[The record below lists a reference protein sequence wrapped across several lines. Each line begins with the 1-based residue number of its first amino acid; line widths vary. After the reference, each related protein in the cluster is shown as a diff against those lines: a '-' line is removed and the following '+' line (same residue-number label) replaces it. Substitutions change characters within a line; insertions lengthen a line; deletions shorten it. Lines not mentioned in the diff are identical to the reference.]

1 MHYSEMAVMT
11 MRESGQPWLGII
23 PSEWTL
29 SKIGNL
35 YSLRNEKV
43 SDKDYPPLSVTM
55 GGIVPQLETVA
66 KSDNEDNR
74 KLVRVG
80 DFAIN
85 SRSDRRGSCGISEYD
100 GSVSLINTVLMPR
113 GEMNPSYYNWLFH
126 TVSFADEFYKWGHG
140 IVDDLWTTRWQE
152 MKRIVVPVPP
162 LDEQAT
168 IAAYLDDQVSQ
179 IDSIIE
185 DEKASIEEYKQWK
198 ASAIFEAVTKGIKL
212 NVTYKKSHDFRIGE
226 IPAHWRMIK
235 VKQVA
240 RLNPS
245 VETTG
250 ITPEMEVTFAPM
262 ECIRTDKRIE
272 RIAPMSDNNS
282 SYSSFNE
289 GDIALAKVTPCFQ
302 NRNVC
307 IMSDLKNGFAF
318 GSSELFNIR
327 PFNINA
333 RYLLYFFMTEAFK
346 DGGVA
351 NMTGVAGLQ
360 RISSAYVR
368 NAILPLP
375 PEEEQIQIVSFLD
388 KQCENIDE
396 LIAEKST
403 LVENLEMYKRSLI
416 YESVTGKRKVV

>member
-1 MHYSEMAVMT
+1 
-11 MRESGQPWLGII
+11 MRESGQPWLGVI

-55 GGIVPQLETVA
+55 NGIVPQLETAA
-66 KSDNEDNR
+66 KSDDGDNR

-113 GEMNPSYYNWLFH
+113 GKMNPNYYNWLFH

-140 IVDDLWTTRWQE
+140 IVDDLWTTRLQE

-168 IAAYLDDQVSQ
+168 IAAYLDDKVGQ
-179 IDSIIE
+179 INSIIQE
-185 DEKASIEEYKQWK
+185 AITSIEEYRQWK
-198 ASAIFEAVTKGIKL
+198 SSTIFEAVTKGIKL
-212 NVTYKKSHDFRIGE
+212 DVTYKESHDFRIGK
-226 IPAHWRMIK
+226 IPAHWRTTK

-262 ECIRTDKRIE
+262 ECIRTDKRIK

-302 NRNVC
+302 NSNVC

-351 NMTGVAGLQ
+351 SMTGVAGLQ
-360 RISSAYVR
+360 RVSSAYVR

-388 KQCENIDE
+388 KQCVNIDE
-396 LIAEKST
+396 LIAEKGT
-403 LVENLEMYKRSLI
+403 LIEDLEMYKRSLI
-416 YESVTGKRKVV
+416 YEAVTGKRKVV

>member
-1 MHYSEMAVMT
+1 
-11 MRESGQPWLGII
+11 MRESGQPWLGVI

-55 GGIVPQLETVA
+55 NGIVPQLETAA
-66 KSDNEDNR
+66 KSDDGDNR

-113 GEMNPSYYNWLFH
+113 GKMNPNYYNWLFH

-168 IAAYLDDQVSQ
+168 IAAYLDDKVGQ
-179 IDSIIE
+179 INFIIQE
-185 DEKASIEEYKQWK
+185 AITSIEEYRQWK
-198 ASAIFEAVTKGIKL
+198 SSTIFEAVTKGIKL
-212 NVTYKKSHDFRIGE
+212 DVTYKESHDFRIGK
-226 IPAHWRMIK
+226 IPAHWRTTK

-302 NRNVC
+302 NSNVC

-351 NMTGVAGLQ
+351 SMTGVAGLQ
-360 RISSAYVR
+360 RVSSAYVR

-388 KQCENIDE
+388 KQCVNIDE

-403 LVENLEMYKRSLI
+403 LVEDLEMYKRSLI
-416 YESVTGKRKVV
+416 YEAVTGKRKVV

>member
-1 MHYSEMAVMT
+1 

-250 ITPEMEVTFAPM
+250 ITPEIEVTFAPM

-360 RISSAYVR
+360 RVSSAYVR

-375 PEEEQIQIVSFLD
+375 PEEEQIRIVSFLD

>member
-1 MHYSEMAVMT
+1 
-11 MRESGQPWLGII
+11 MRESGQPWLGVI

-55 GGIVPQLETVA
+55 NGIVPQLETAA
-66 KSDNEDNR
+66 KSDDGDNR

-113 GEMNPSYYNWLFH
+113 GKMNPNYYNWLFH

-168 IAAYLDDQVSQ
+168 IAAYLDDKVGQ
-179 IDSIIE
+179 INSIIQE
-185 DEKASIEEYKQWK
+185 AITSIEEYRQWK
-198 ASAIFEAVTKGIKL
+198 SSTIFEAVTKGIKL
-212 NVTYKKSHDFRIGE
+212 DVTYKESHDFRIGK
-226 IPAHWRMIK
+226 IPAHWRTTK

-262 ECIRTDKRIE
+262 ECIRTDKRIK

-302 NRNVC
+302 NSNVC

-351 NMTGVAGLQ
+351 SMTGVAGLQ
-360 RISSAYVR
+360 RVSSAYVR

-388 KQCENIDE
+388 KQCVNIDE
-396 LIAEKST
+396 LIAEKGT
-403 LVENLEMYKRSLI
+403 LIEDLEMYKRSLI
-416 YESVTGKRKVV
+416 YEAVTGKRKVV

>member
-1 MHYSEMAVMT
+1 
-11 MRESGQPWLGII
+11 MRESGQPWLGVI

-55 GGIVPQLETVA
+55 NGIVPQLETAA
-66 KSDNEDNR
+66 KSDDGDNR

-113 GEMNPSYYNWLFH
+113 GKMNPNYYNWLFH

-168 IAAYLDDQVSQ
+168 IAAYLDDKVGQ
-179 IDSIIE
+179 INSIIQE
-185 DEKASIEEYKQWK
+185 AITSIEEYRQWK
-198 ASAIFEAVTKGIKL
+198 SSTIFEAVTKGIKL
-212 NVTYKKSHDFRIGE
+212 DVTYKESHDFRIGK
-226 IPAHWRMIK
+226 IPSHWRTTK

-262 ECIRTDKRIE
+262 ECIRTDKRIK

-302 NRNVC
+302 NSNVC

-351 NMTGVAGLQ
+351 SMTGVAGLQ
-360 RISSAYVR
+360 RVSSAYVR

-388 KQCENIDE
+388 KQCVNIDE
-396 LIAEKST
+396 LIAEKGT
-403 LVENLEMYKRSLI
+403 LIEDLEMYKRSLI
-416 YESVTGKRKVV
+416 YEAVTGKRKVV